1 MAPKKNEPWMFRFYL
16 RGRYSQTSV
25 SIIQRRLEQLR
36 QEAAKL
42 SSEDNALPI
51 EERQHIG
58 LLMAMRPW
66 EPSLF
71 ENMKRK

>member
-1 MAPKKNEPWMFRFYL
+1 
-16 RGRYSQTSV
+16 
-25 SIIQRRLEQLR
+25 
-36 QEAAKL
+36 
-42 SSEDNALPI
+42 ALPI